1 MARNA
6 FHSQALALEGSGPP
20 VARDR
25 PWVAPLAGFSDLPF
39 RMLCREYGAAV
50 ACTEMV
56 SAKGLVYGGE
66 GSWDLVR
73 SIARVPEDS
82 PLVVQVFGAEVS
94 FVREAVRRL
103 MDLGARYF
111 DLNAGCPVKK
121 VVKTGAGAALL
132 RDGGHLADVLQGMV
146 DLAGVGRV
154 GVKLRSGVND
164 AEFVSG
170 PAARLEGIGLGW
182 ATLHPRSAVQGLS
195 GTADW
200 SHLERLRERVRVP
213 LLASGDLFSAAD
225 GLACLERSAAEGVMY
240 ARGAMSNPAVFR
252 DFHRALENGGEWG
265 QASGQSERL
274 EAARHHV
281 ALCRRYADSRK
292 NLLKMRTI
300 LPKYLKGFPGASSVR
315 SRLVRA
321 SSWDEVEALLGELA
335 PERPGPEPKDT

>member
-1 MARNA
+1 MSISSDTAPPI
-6 FHSQALALEGSGPP
+6 GP
-20 VARDR
+20 DQ
-25 PWVAPLAGFSDLPF
+25 PWLAPLAGFSDLPF
-39 RMLCREYGAAV
+39 RVLCREYGAAV

-73 SIARVPEDS
+73 SIARVPQDS
-82 PLVVQVFGAEVS
+82 PLVVQIFGAEVS
-94 FVREAVRRL
+94 FLREAVRRL

-132 RDGGHLADVLQGMV
+132 RDGGHLAHILQGMV
-146 DLAGVGRV
+146 DLAGAGHV
-154 GVKLRSGVND
+154 GVKLRSGVSE
-164 AEFVSG
+164 AEFVNG

-182 ATLHPRSAVQGLS
+182 ATLHPRSAAQGLA
-195 GTADW
+195 GAADW

-225 GLACLERSAAEGVMY
+225 GLACLQRSAADGVMY

-252 DFHRALENGGEWG
+252 DFRRALHNGGEGSEALG
-265 QASGQSERL
+265 QRERL
-274 EAARHHV
+274 EAAHRHV
-281 ALCRRYADSRK
+281 ALCRRYADTRK

-300 LPKYLKGFPGASSVR
+300 LPKYLKGFPGASSIR

-321 SSWDEVEALLGELA
+321 RSWEEIEALLGELA
-335 PERPGPEPKDT
+335 PGETDPPLPHGSGSKRAIS